1 MMRLQVCADGGE
13 CFLHLGGKM
22 KQLEFGVVNSAGAD
36 HVPPVYNLVPIF
48 PSVDKNQVMRREL
61 IGLHECEHFPEF
73 VHGAEAAG
81 KNNQSFG
88 HLREPELAHKKIVK
102 KEIQLGRDI

>member
-1 MMRLQVCADGGE
+1 MMGRKLT
-13 CFLHLGGKM
+13 
-22 KQLEFGVVNSAGAD
+22 
-36 HVPPVYNLVPIF
+36 
-48 PSVDKNQVMRREL
+48 
-61 IGLHECEHFPEF
+61 GLHECEHFPEF

-102 KEIQLGRDI
+102 KEIQLGRDIAIGFLLVRKLDAEADGRTAGFGCAAIGCLHDSRTASGTDEETAR